1 MRLFPVFL
9 KLSGR
14 RCLIVGGG
22 KISEGKIA
30 GLLSTGARIRVVS
43 PEVTPQIAAWHRQGL
58 VDWVKR
64 KFRKADLARVY
75 MVIAATSSSKVHR
88 TIYREAQRHGI
99 LSNIVDVP
107 KLCDFYY
114 GSVVQRGDL
123 QIAIS
128 TKGASPSLA
137 KRLRR
142 QLEAEFGAEYGGW
155 LKVLAKER
163 QKIRRKDAP
172 ASEKVRRLEELAS
185 RTAFLEYQQKERHRK
200 RAG

>member
-43 PEVTPQIAAWHRQGL
+43 PDVTPQIAAWHRQGR
-58 VDWVKR
+58 VHWVNR
-64 KFRKADLARVY
+64 KFRKADLARIY

-99 LSNIVDVP
+99 LCNIVDVP
-107 KLCDFYY
+107 RLCDFYY

-137 KRLRR
+137 KRLRK

-163 QKIRRKDAP
+163 QKIRRMDAP
-172 ASEKVRRLEELAS
+172 ASEKMRRLEELAS
-185 RTAFLEYQQKERHRK
+185 RTAFLEYQQKARHRK